1 VVDPGELARSYWEAE
16 VHLVAG
22 HPRFPDAVFP
32 SKFWNARATGRP
44 VLASGFAGAMAV
56 ELEAARTVDFRTHLL
71 QWTRLVVSLVR
82 DPEPAS
88 LRGENGRH
96 AH

>member
-1 VVDPGELARSYWEAE
+1 VRSYWEAE

-44 VLASGFAGAMAV
+44 VLASGFAGVMAE
-56 ELEAARTVDFRTHLL
+56 ELEAARTSDFTTHLP
-71 QWTRLVVSLVR
+71 QWTRLVLSLVNDREPVPLR
-82 DPEPAS
+82 D
-88 LRGENGRH
+88 ENGRH